1 MNMSHDRFFRRE
13 MTRRDFLW
21 LSGIAGAAV
30 TLPQLYGCATDPIT
44 GQQVLVGLSEQG
56 ELDIDRK
63 QSPHQFSADYGAVQ
77 DSALNRYINDV
88 ELSLGRHTH
97 RPEVP
102 YNARVVNANYINAYT
117 FPGGSMACTRGILL
131 EMDSEDELAALLGH
145 ESGHV
150 NARHSAKQAGRGMI
164 AQAGAVAVNV
174 AVAMSDYRG
183 AAPLANLATQIGSS
197 ALLASYSRDNERQ
210 ADALGMEYMTSAG
223 YNPDG
228 MVDLMDM
235 LRSQHKETPSLL
247 TTMFSSHPMSDERY
261 ATAEREALD
270 TYGSSR
276 GKKLS
281 RERYMDNTAG
291 VRRIAPAIKAEQ
303 QGETLMAKKSLEEA
317 EASFAKALKIAP
329 DDYCGNVLMGKCL
342 IAQKQYSD
350 ADQHFARAAKLYP
363 GEGQALYQRGVS
375 QLALGRSQA
384 ALAAFDAYDRVL
396 PGNPG
401 TLFLK
406 GVAYETMQDRR
417 AASQHYAAYIRS
429 GSKDA
434 QAQFA
439 FQRLQSWG
447 MVKK

>member
-1 MNMSHDRFFRRE
+1 MSHDRFFRRE

-21 LSGIAGAAV
+21 LSGIAGAAI

-63 QSPHQFSADYGAVQ
+63 QSPQQFSADYGAVQ
-77 DSALNRYINDV
+77 DSALNRYIGDV
-88 ELSLGRHTH
+88 DLSLGRHTH

-150 NARHSAKQAGRGMI
+150 NARHSARQAGRGMI
-164 AQAGAVAVNV
+164 AQAGA
-174 AVAMSDYRG
+174 
-183 AAPLANLATQIGSS
+183 
-197 ALLASYSRDNERQ
+197 
-210 ADALGMEYMTSAG
+210 LGMAYMTSAG